1 MMLPAGTRW
10 IVRIASASSSSNIST
25 GGAVPARTCGG
36 GAEDF
41 S

>member
-1 MMLPAGTRW
+1 MMRHAGTPW
-10 IVRIASASSSSNIST
+10 CKLVASVSSSSNTSM
-25 GGAVPARTCGG
+25 GGAVPARTCRG